1 MVNSQAIEI
10 DIFKKFKKIDIKL
23 KKWILF
29 LFNPFIFHITY
40 RINKQ
45 TKNPSLGKKKL
56 SLAPTHLYGL
66 FFQ

>member
-1 MVNSQAIEI
+1 MINSQAIEI

-45 TKNPSLGKKKL
+45 TKNPSLGKKN
-56 SLAPTHLYGL
+56 
-66 FFQ
+66 